1 MLFISQPVS
10 QKQRACKDSA
20 ENQGITELGH
30 RLCDRCIVSEDCE
43 CHRKKDDQAAD
54 IEKNRAAQEQ
64 ECFCAVHFCNIHRG
78 KAVFDENRQYA
89 ALLADLEQRAV

>member
-54 IEKNRAAQEQ
+54 IEKNRISLSSPLAKAL
-64 ECFCAVHFCNIHRG
+64 IG
-78 KAVFDENRQYA
+78 KETGDIAEFSAPGGKKSFEIVEVIYK
-89 ALLADLEQRAV
+89 